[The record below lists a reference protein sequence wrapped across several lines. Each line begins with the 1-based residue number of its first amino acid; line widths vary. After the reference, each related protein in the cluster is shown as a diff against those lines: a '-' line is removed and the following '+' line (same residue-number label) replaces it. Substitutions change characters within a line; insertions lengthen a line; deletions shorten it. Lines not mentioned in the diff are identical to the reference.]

1 MVQKTY
7 GTTNWREKTAHRQ
20 ANKRALDRAFDVAL
34 RIMDLMELKGWRAT
48 DLARAME
55 VSPQYIGRI
64 LKGQE
69 LNLGLDVLDK
79 LALVLR

>member
-1 MVQKTY
+1 
-7 GTTNWREKTAHRQ
+7 
-20 ANKRALDRAFDVAL
+20 
-34 RIMDLMELKGWRAT
+34 MDLMELKGWRAT